1 MKINGKSV
9 MMRVNGK
16 TIALAT
22 SCSMSTTTQ
31 ITESKTKDDA
41 KGPGGDFDFIDWSMS
56 SENLVGSN
64 ENVTGQMLY
73 DELLALQVAGTKVNV
88 SMELVQNAD
97 GAVPSTDWQPDTAT
111 TKTGYAPYG
120 GEAWIESVNLNNPVD
135 GKSTVS
141 INFKGAGPLGKIS
154 A

>member
-41 KGPGGDFDFIDWSMS
+41 KGPAGDFDFVDWNMS
-56 SENLVGSN
+56 SENMVGNN
-64 ENVTGQMLY
+64 EGVTGQMLY
-73 DELLALQVAGTKVNV
+73 DELIALQIAGTKVEV
-88 SMELVQNAD
+88 SMDLMSNSN
-97 GAVPSTDWQPDTAT
+97 GSVPSTDWQPDTTAA
-111 TKTGYAPYG
+111 KNGYTPYG
-120 GEAWIESVNLNNPVD
+120 GMAWIESITLNNPVD

-141 INFKGAGPLGKIS
+141 VNFKGAGPLAKVS